1 MTGLIVSRN
10 LPDVADIIV
19 ENYVNESEEEK
30 QQEAEEEQVDL
41 GWEEPQP
48 VKKRKSKAVE
58 LTKEEFDEEAAV
70 EEARVRSYIY
80 NIYIYMSSANNSIQG
95 ISSTTSFR
103 SFSPPEPAQTFASS
117 RI

>member
-30 QQEAEEEQVDL
+30 QQEAEKEQVDL

-80 NIYIYMSSANNSIQG
+80 IYMSSANNSIQG